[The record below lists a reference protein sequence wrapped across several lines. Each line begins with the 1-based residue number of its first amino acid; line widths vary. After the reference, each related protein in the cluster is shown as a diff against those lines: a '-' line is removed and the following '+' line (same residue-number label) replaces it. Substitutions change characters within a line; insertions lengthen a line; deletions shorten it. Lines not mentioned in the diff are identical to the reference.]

1 MANIGTIIDGKY
13 EIIAELGRGGMSVV
27 YLAMDRRLNK
37 QWAVKEAKK
46 NPGANSE
53 IFELTPIAEANL
65 LKSLDHP
72 NIVRIVDI
80 IEQNGY
86 IYIVEDFIEGRS
98 LNEEVKKGP
107 SSPEKVV
114 LWGEQLCNVLQ
125 YLHTRRPPIIYRDMK
140 PANVQLLTDRETVK
154 LLDFGI
160 AKTYKP
166 QKAGDTYNLGTRGY
180 AAPEQFAQDRQ
191 SDARTD
197 IYSLGITLRALLT
210 GKTPYDSMFYEDIR
224 KLNPAVTDGLVK
236 VINKATNQ
244 NPRLR
249 YQSAEEFKNA
259 LIHYH
264 DYDEAVIR
272 IKKRKLNSFRG
283 LIASSISLLIVGIIL
298 LPITFQVK
306 KVDYNDNLQQH
317 YYLECMEIDNSISD
331 AYFQHFE
338 NLNSDGE
345 IATADYR
352 DDNMN
357 YLNISD
363 INDKKRFALEVAFI
377 KETSGTTNNGLK
389 DAVEYYEDLA
399 YDFGN
404 PININPTCDLK
415 SILDSSEDIYQAIGV
430 IKTFYSSI
438 YDAAEKNRNSS
449 DTSRNNEQIIKNLHE
464 VNNYV
469 NSHKK
474 EIESDENI
482 NHIFQLQDKFSGL
495 GSFYEY
501 IAKSQSDCLI
511 DNRDLFV
518 QNENQDQINDL
529 VSCLNTESEYE
540 KNNSSANS
548 LINPLT

>member
-1 MANIGTIIDGKY
+1 
-13 EIIAELGRGGMSVV
+13 
-27 YLAMDRRLNK
+27 
-37 QWAVKEAKK
+37 
-46 NPGANSE
+46 
-53 IFELTPIAEANL
+53 
-65 LKSLDHP
+65 
-72 NIVRIVDI
+72 
-80 IEQNGY
+80 
-86 IYIVEDFIEGRS
+86 
-98 LNEEVKKGP
+98 
-107 SSPEKVV
+107 
-114 LWGEQLCNVLQ
+114 
-125 YLHTRRPPIIYRDMK
+125 
-140 PANVQLLTDRETVK
+140 
-154 LLDFGI
+154 
-160 AKTYKP
+160 
-166 QKAGDTYNLGTRGY
+166 
-180 AAPEQFAQDRQ
+180 
-191 SDARTD
+191 
-197 IYSLGITLRALLT
+197 
-210 GKTPYDSMFYEDIR
+210 
-224 KLNPAVTDGLVK
+224 
-236 VINKATNQ
+236 
-244 NPRLR
+244 
-249 YQSAEEFKNA
+249 
-259 LIHYH
+259 
-264 DYDEAVIR
+264 
-272 IKKRKLNSFRG
+272 
-283 LIASSISLLIVGIIL
+283 VGIIL

-317 YYLECMEIDNSISD
+317 HYLECMEIDNSISD

-399 YDFGN
+399 YNFGN